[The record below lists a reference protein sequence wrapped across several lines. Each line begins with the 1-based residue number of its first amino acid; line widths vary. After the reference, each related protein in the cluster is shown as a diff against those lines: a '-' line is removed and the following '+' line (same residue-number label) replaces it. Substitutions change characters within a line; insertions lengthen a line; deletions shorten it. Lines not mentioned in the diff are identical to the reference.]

1 MSQTWPQCHTVA
13 PRQLQSSAGVVG
25 AGDQVH
31 RQWQEN
37 CRAINQRIFPSILN
51 LVSVTRLGL
60 HNGSGELRVRGD
72 GTINLASVVRA
83 TVSCSL
89 RLHAYPHDT
98 QVSRSPPISDIMYD
112 NGEGGFVHGPHYN
125 LFEFVESSWH
135 QIEFASSLP
144 IVDSPNMWSVLRVV
158 KWMQRV
164 PDCCSAHYIIGTIYI
179 YLFIFSSPPELPPP
193 PPQLGHHPAHLAST
207 LLNQGA

>member
-1 MSQTWPQCHTVA
+1 MK
-13 PRQLQSSAGVVG
+13 
-25 AGDQVH
+25 
-31 RQWQEN
+31 
-37 CRAINQRIFPSILN
+37 INAYFPSILN

-125 LFEFVESSWH
+125 LFEFVESS
-135 QIEFASSLP
+135 
-144 IVDSPNMWSVLRVV
+144 
-158 KWMQRV
+158 
-164 PDCCSAHYIIGTIYI
+164 
-179 YLFIFSSPPELPPP
+179 
-193 PPQLGHHPAHLAST
+193 
-207 LLNQGA
+207 

>member
-1 MSQTWPQCHTVA
+1 MSQTRPQCHPVA
-13 PRQLQSSAGVVG
+13 PRQLQSSPGVVG

-37 CRAINQRIFPSILN
+37 CRAINQCIFRSILN

-164 PDCCSAHYIIGTIYI
+164 PDCCSAHPIIASIYI
-179 YLFIFSSPPELPPP
+179 FHSARAATSSFAARPPP
-193 PPQLGHHPAHLAST
+193 RPPR
-207 LLNQGA
+207 